1 MRKIVLLPEPLG
13 PSRPTIS
20 PGAMANET
28 SVTARRGPYDF
39 VTCCAS
45 TTGDIKTHKTQMPE
59 TSARHTRPN
68 TIPGAKPG
76 IPIPSHIGA
85 VAQSLVKFG
94 RVLVRFERVRV
105 VRIDDVAAF
114 DVADALHPGVR
125 VEHAD
130 GIVDTADARQN
141 VLVEILL
148 EIDGVAGEHD
158 RAGLRQ
164 THHHDLAS
172 RGVRHCSM
180 DVDAVV
186 AEQIEIAV
194 KFDGL
199 VLAGHAAADAVAQH
213 GEVVGDEERRISW
226 RRPERVLDLV
236 ALEYERRVEEL
247 ADIAGVIDMEVS
259 EHDIFDVGGLDVDL
273 AQLRVDGDI
282 RRAAR
287 IKRLHERS
295 PVVGIGD
302 DLVVVAAIEQHVP
315 LRMPNEEEA
324 DRNLNLAATAVL
336 ND

>member
-1 MRKIVLLPEPLG
+1 MRL
-13 PSRPTIS
+13 
-20 PGAMANET
+20 
-28 SVTARRGPYDF
+28 
-39 VTCCAS
+39 
-45 TTGDIKTHKTQMPE
+45 
-59 TSARHTRPN
+59 
-68 TIPGAKPG
+68 
-76 IPIPSHIGA
+76 
-85 VAQSLVKFG
+85 
-94 RVLVRFERVRV
+94 ERVRV
-105 VRIDDVAAF
+105 VRVDNVAAF

-130 GIVDTADARQN
+130 GIVDAADARQN

-148 EIDGVAGEHD
+148 EIDRVAGEHD
-158 RAGLRQ
+158 RAGLGQ

-213 GEVVGDEERRISW
+213 GEIVGDEERRISW

-247 ADIAGVIDMEVS
+247 ADIAGMVDVEMP
-259 EHDIFDVGGLDVDL
+259 EHDIFDVGRLHVDL
-273 AQLRVDGDI
+273 GELGVDGDVG
-282 RRAAR
+282 RAAR
-287 IKRLHERS
+287 IERLHEGS
-295 PVVGIGD
+295 PVVGVGD

-315 LRMPNEEEA
+315 FGMS
-324 DRNLNLAATAVL
+324 D
-336 ND
+336 